1 MSTFRSHKGWS
12 ILVALV
18 LLLGLAA
25 LVGVGGCGEAEI
37 ALPPTQDGEYSTS
50 TTWVAASTEEATATT
65 AAGAAGGVQ
74 LDPYYDDARD
84 KNSESS
90 SGVEYDTTAAGTLTA
105 LSAASGQKIISNATL
120 EIEVESGKFQTAY
133 DQALLLADHY
143 GGYLVSSQSYASGED
158 SSMKSGTIAI
168 RVPAASFSQALSEAG
183 KLGEVKSQEV
193 GTQDVT
199 EEYVDLQARIK
210 NSQAHV
216 NSLLTLLGQ
225 AKTVDEILQV
235 QQVLIYAQQELEQL
249 EGRQRYLDEHTSFS
263 TITMSIYETGV
274 EAHSSTEWGITRAFK
289 DGLHNLV
296 DAVGAIIRGLG
307 VLIPV
312 LVVLGII
319 AYAVYRIVRS
329 ISRRNRERAQA
340 RYQGYPQQ
348 GWTGQAA
355 PQGMV
360 EHTGAASQAGA
371 MLPPD
376 TPAGSESGD
385 TPGN

>member
-1 MSTFRSHKGWS
+1 MSTFLSHKGWS

-18 LLLGLAA
+18 LVLGLAA

-37 ALPPTQDGEYSTS
+37 ALPPTQDGEYTS
-50 TTWVAASTEEATATT
+50 TTWGAAAST
-65 AAGAAGGVQ
+65 AAGAGGADQ
-74 LDPYYDDARD
+74 PEPYYYGVRD
-84 KNSESS
+84 ESSGSS

-120 EIEVESGKFQTAY
+120 EIEVESGKFQTVY
-133 DQALLLADHY
+133 DQALLLATHY
-143 GGYLVSSQSYASGED
+143 GGYLVSSQSYASGEEN
-158 SSMKSGTIAI
+158 SMKSGTVAI

-296 DAVGAIIRGLG
+296 DAVNAIIRGLG

-348 GWTGQAA
+348 GWAGQSA
-355 PQGMV
+355 PQGTV
-360 EHTGAASQAGA
+360 EHADTVSQAGA
-371 MLPPD
+371 TLPPD
-376 TPAGSESGD
+376 KPAGSESGD
-385 TPGN
+385 AQGN